1 MKRTNQ
7 LNEVLILY
15 HDAKAMKPALLK
27 KIRRQWNFT
36 GRATTLLACSATGEK
51 LKPLVIGKAQKP
63 RCFKN
68 IKPEQLPVTYIAN
81 KKAWMTNDIFLAW
94 IKDVNQETKRKRL
107 HTDVFG

>member
-1 MKRTNQ
+1 MKVKPVNEILQGELQ
-7 LNEVLILY
+7 LCLHVV
-15 HDAKAMKPALLK
+15 
-27 KIRRQWNFT
+27 
-36 GRATTLLACSATGEK
+36 
-51 LKPLVIGKAQKP
+51 PLVKSSSRWLSERRRKP

-68 IKPEQLPVTYIAN
+68 IKPEQLPVSYIAK